1 MRILCLDGGSSSLKF
16 ALYDMDAPAGS
27 AHALLLSGAAE
38 GFKQQSARFWL
49 RSRESRRRVDESN
62 DDRGQWD
69 ATAAFVRLEAA
80 LSDLGQRPDATG
92 HRIVFGGA
100 DHVSPTVAT
109 PEVLGQLERL
119 APIDPLHLTAEI
131 AVARMALEL
140 FPDAPAVL
148 CFDTAFHQ
156 RMPAIAK
163 RLPLPRDL
171 GSELQRYGFHGL
183 SYEYVVEALG
193 DAALGNVVIAHLG
206 NGASMCAVRSGQPVD
221 TTMGFSPLGGLM
233 MGTRPGDLD
242 PGTLLYLLTAKGYE
256 AEQLSQLLNERSG
269 LLGMSGST
277 ADMEALLKRSAQDSA
292 AADAVSLFVYQACKH
307 AAAMACVLGG
317 LDTLVFTGGMGE
329 RAPLVRSGICQG
341 LAHLG
346 VRLDDALNAVNASA
360 INAQGSSVSVRVIP
374 TDENLMIARHTQ
386 ALLG

>member
-1 MRILCLDGGSSSLKF
+1 VRILCLDGGSSSLKF
-16 ALYDMDAPAGS
+16 ALYDMSAPAGS
-27 AHALLLSGAAE
+27 AHAPLLAGAAE
-38 GFKQQSARFWL
+38 GFKQQSARFWF
-49 RSRESRRRVDESN
+49 RSEKGRGEDESI
-62 DDRGQWD
+62 DGRGQWD
-69 ATAAFVRLEAA
+69 ATAAFLRLEAA
-80 LSDLGQRPDATG
+80 LSNLGQGPDATG

-100 DHVSPTVAT
+100 DYMSPTVAT

-131 AVARMALEL
+131 AVARMALER

-193 DAALGNVVIAHLG
+193 DAAQGNVVIAHLG
-206 NGASMCAVRSGQPVD
+206 NGASMCAVRSRQPAD

-256 AEQLSQLLNERSG
+256 VKQLSQLLNERSG
-269 LLGMSGST
+269 LLGVSGST
-277 ADMEALLKRSAQDSA
+277 ADMRTLIERSAQDPRA
-292 AADAVSLFVYQACKH
+292 TEAIDLFVYQARKH

-329 RAPLVRSGICQG
+329 RAPLIRSGICLG

-346 VRLDDALNAVNASA
+346 VRLDNTLNAANASA

-386 ALLG
+386 ALLS